1 MKLRLDEYY
10 WCASEYWDYIDEYM
24 PKELADKMR
33 EIEKSDNSAYDAT
46 NKFLEETYSH
56 LEVVEKELVDV
67 IDGCPEYRVIIKLN
81 NKYYSFFYFEDDINP
96 FDESFDMEQELI
108 EVTPKQIMTTIY
120 EVKA

>member
-1 MKLRLDEYY
+1 
-10 WCASEYWDYIDEYM
+10 M

-46 NKFLEETYSH
+46 NKFLEEIYSH

-81 NKYYSFFYFEDDINP
+81 NKYYSFLYVEVDTMP
-96 FDESFDMEQELI
+96 FNESFDMEQDLI
-108 EVTPKQIMTTIY
+108 EVTPTKVTVTKYI
-120 EVKA
+120 